1 MMKQRDNAIILDDIP
16 FSVTAD
22 QCFELL
28 RIKPGSRHGKEFA
41 DLLEEARAI
50 ARPKAAF
57 HVAVVHE
64 RGEAHVIIDGVRFD
78 SSILRINLEESP
90 VVFPFVATCGHE
102 LNELSDRLEGTLH
115 LFWADTLKM
124 LALGAAMSILDEHLK
139 ERVSPAELSCMNPGS
154 LEDWPLPQQSPMFD
168 LLGQAP
174 QKIGVSLTKSYVL
187 IPLKSVTGVQFVTQE
202 KYFNC
207 QLCPRENCEGRRVPY
222 EANLYEKRY
231 DSALK

>member
-1 MMKQRDNAIILDDIP
+1 MKPLDNAIILDDIP
-16 FSVTAD
+16 FSVTAK

-28 RIKPGSRHGKEFA
+28 RIKPGSRHALEFA
-41 DLLEEARAI
+41 DLLEEAKAI

-57 HVAVVHE
+57 LAAAVDE
-64 RGEAHVIIDGVRFD
+64 RGDTHVIIHGVRFD

-102 LNELSDRLEGTLH
+102 LNEFTEGLEGTLH
-115 LFWADTLKM
+115 LFWADTIKM
-124 LALGAAMSILDEHLK
+124 LALGSAMSMLDEHLK

-154 LEDWPLPQQSPMFD
+154 LEDWPLQQQSPMFD

-174 QKIGVSLTKSYVL
+174 QKIGVSLTESYVL

-202 KYFNC
+202 KFMNC
-207 QLCPRENCEGRRVPY
+207 RLCPRENCEGRREPY
-222 EANLYEKRY
+222 QADLYEKRY
-231 DSALK
+231 GSALK